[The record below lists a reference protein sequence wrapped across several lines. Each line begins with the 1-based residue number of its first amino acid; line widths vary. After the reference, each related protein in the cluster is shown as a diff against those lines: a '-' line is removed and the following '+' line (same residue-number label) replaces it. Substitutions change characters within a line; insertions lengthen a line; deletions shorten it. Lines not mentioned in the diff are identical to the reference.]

1 MADIT
6 FVALVSNEYRSV
18 FDKNLSMS
26 PPLKKTCNNEL
37 IVVNDFS
44 LEKPCVSLNKAMEQS
59 KNDIVVFV
67 QADVYL
73 PGNWDVKLHEII
85 KYITD
90 GGNSNWCVLGI
101 FGVTRDNE
109 YAGHLYSN
117 GLQKELGKNHPP
129 AEAISID
136 ETLFVVNKKAGVR
149 FDDDFPYLYLY
160 GNDLLLKASGI
171 GCKNYVICNFLVH
184 NSLTRLRDH
193 NNSLKSMEYFRGKWK
208 NKLPFHAP
216 YISVHPLRLKNLY
229 YKYKKDLKYLI
240 RDKTLVVNVH
250 HPDPSSITPK
260 NV

>member
-18 FDKNLSMS
+18 FDNNLAMS
-26 PPLKKTCNNEL
+26 PPLEKMCNNEL
-37 IVVNDFS
+37 IVISDFS
-44 LEKPCVSLNKAMEQS
+44 LEKPCVSLNKAIEKS
-59 KNDIVVFV
+59 KNDILVFV

-73 PGNWDVKLHEII
+73 PEHWDSKLHDII
-85 KYITD
+85 KSIED
-90 GGNSNWCVLGI
+90 GGNSNWSVLGI
-101 FGVTRDNE
+101 FGISKDNV

-117 GLQKELGKNHPP
+117 GLQKELGKSNPP
-129 AEAISID
+129 VEAIAID
-136 ETLFVVNKKAGVR
+136 ETLFVVNKKTGVR
-149 FDDDFPYLYLY
+149 FDDNFPYLYLY
-160 GNDLLLKASGI
+160 GNDLLLTASGL

-193 NNSLKSMEYFRGKWK
+193 NNSLKSIEYFRGKWK

-216 YISVHPLRLKNLY
+216 YINVHSLRLKNKY

-240 RDKTLVVNVH
+240 SDKTLVIDVH